1 MERLV
6 MTEVRVGN
14 SLKVIGEFTL
24 IHKDGKVEHV
34 KGKRAFCRCGL
45 SSAMPFCDNTHRS
58 KLEWVKQVKEDEPP
72 KEAPF

>member
-1 MERLV
+1 

-24 IHKDGKVEHV
+24 IHKDGKVEHI
-34 KGKRAFCRCGL
+34 KGKRAFYRCGL

-58 KLEWVKQVKEDEPP
+58 RLEWVKQVKEEEPP